1 MIIDKETKA
10 YQTINLYPDS
20 NWTDIPDD
28 ELYIVPDG
36 SPLAEKIIENYPYF
50 EFVEQEGQLV
60 DVIPT
65 ERPPEP
71 EPEPTLEER
80 VKALEDTQVGQDD
93 LDAMWTQMA
102 DAVREGVNEV

>member
-1 MIIDKETKA
+1 MIVNKETKA
-10 YQTINLYPDS
+10 YQTINRYPDS

-36 SPLAEKIIENYPYF
+36 SPLAEKIIKNCPYF
-50 EFVEQEGQLV
+50 EFVEEDGRLV
-60 DVIPT
+60 DVTPT
-65 ERPPEP
+65 DPPIDP
-71 EPEPTLEER
+71 NPTLEER

-102 DAVREGVNEV
+102 DTVREGVNEV